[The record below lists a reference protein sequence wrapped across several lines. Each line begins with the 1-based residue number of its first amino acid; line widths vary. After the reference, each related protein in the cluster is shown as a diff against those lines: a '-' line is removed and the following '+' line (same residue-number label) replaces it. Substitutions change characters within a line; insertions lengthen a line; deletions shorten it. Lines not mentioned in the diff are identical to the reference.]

1 MAAREDLDAE
11 EEEMRRNNLP
21 PYEEPQVENPGEI
34 YQPETLDPGSYID
47 ENGNLVNPEE
57 EEEVYQPQYEES
69 SNPESYPPAG
79 EEDEA
84 ESYFMEHERQ
94 EEEEEVKNYDEMA
107 SETFMENMNDP
118 YEEPKKEEYEDTSD
132 EHFLGFDIGK
142 EEK

>member
-84 ESYFMEHERQ
+84 ESY
-94 EEEEEVKNYDEMA
+94 DEMA